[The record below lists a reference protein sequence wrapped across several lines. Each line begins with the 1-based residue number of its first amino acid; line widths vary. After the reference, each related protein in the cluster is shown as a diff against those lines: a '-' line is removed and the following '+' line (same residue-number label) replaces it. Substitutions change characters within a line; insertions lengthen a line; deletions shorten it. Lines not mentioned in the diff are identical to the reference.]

1 MNLYFRLFIT
11 LLKTCFKPR
20 IAVGDTIECTFRVWP
35 NDLDINAHMNN
46 GRYLTIVDLAL
57 IEYFIRCG
65 FLGTMIR
72 RGWRPMLGGAMI
84 HFRRGLQPFQ
94 RYTLRF
100 RLSSWDERWNYM
112 TFEFVRDGKV
122 AAGGVSKGA
131 VVGPQGFVG
140 NAAAYA
146 AMGLPDASPAEP
158 EIVSKWRAADLQL
171 MNSLAA

>member
-1 MNLYFRLFIT
+1 MNLWLRLAWT
-11 LLKTCFKPR
+11 LLRTFFKPA
-20 IAVGDTIECTFRVWP
+20 IQVGDTIECTFRVWP

-65 FLGTMIR
+65 FFGTLVK
-72 RGWRPMLGGAMI
+72 RGWRPMLGGAII

-100 RLSSWDERWNYM
+100 RLACWDERWNYM
-112 TFEFVRDGKV
+112 TYEFVRGDVV
-122 AAGGVSKGA
+122 AAGGISKGA

-140 NAAAYA
+140 NAAAYEA
-146 AMGLPDASPAEP
+146 VGVSSVSPAEP
-158 EIVSKWRAADLQL
+158 ETVASWRAADMQL
-171 MNSLAA
+171 MASLAR